1 MSVVDRA
8 MKSLATL
15 ESRLIVGSVHAIR
28 GLTIVV
34 DRLRVPVGSLV
45 EIDTAMGT
53 TMGEVIGFDGPRSL
67 AMLFASSAGVSPG
80 APVRAKSL
88 TATVAVGQSWLG
100 RVLDALGRPI
110 DNGPPIDDLESCPL
124 DPPSMNPLK
133 RGIIREPLPTGV
145 RVIDGLLTVGRGQRL
160 GIFAGPGVGKSTL
173 LASIAR
179 GTEADI
185 VVIGLVGERGREVK
199 EFLEHTLGPEG
210 MRRACVVTA
219 TGDDSPLLRV
229 RAASAAIAAAEY
241 FRDQGKNV
249 LLMIDSITRLA
260 QAQRQIGLAAG
271 EQPATKGFT
280 PSVFALLPRL
290 LERAGPVESGG
301 SITGFYTVLVEGDDL
316 TEPIADAVKGI
327 LDGHIVLSRRIA
339 SQGEYPAIDILDSI
353 SRVAENVTD
362 AAHRGAR
369 RDFIRFMAAYRNSE
383 ELINI
388 GAYTKGA
395 NPDVDT
401 AREFAQSTLA
411 FRRQDRNEISAYP
424 NTVRDLIALTGEMA
438 AHRASIGSAIDAER
452 RGAPARQGNA
462 PAAANGQQRPRKA
475 S

>member
-301 SITGFYTVLVEGDDL
+301 SITGFYTVLVLLLLFSSRMSLEDELRAIQRAIMMEKQELRDQLSAGPTSLDL
-316 TEPIADAVKGI
+316 RGVRFQAGASLRLATRAQQVVLRLAGAHKRLADARAQ
-327 LDGHIVLSRRIA
+327 LL
-339 SQGEYPAIDILDSI
+339 E
-353 SRVAENVTD
+353 
-362 AAHRGAR
+362 AAKAR
-369 RDFIRFMAAYRNSE
+369 KAVELLREKQFE
-383 ELINI
+383 EF
-388 GAYTKGA
+388 TTEQKR
-395 NPDVDT
+395 
-401 AREFAQSTLA
+401 REFASLDDLMVMRS
-411 FRRQDRNEISAYP
+411 RREGVSDDTSME
-424 NTVRDLIALTGEMA
+424 DA
-438 AHRASIGSAIDAER
+438 A
-452 RGAPARQGNA
+452 
-462 PAAANGQQRPRKA
+462 
-475 S
+475 